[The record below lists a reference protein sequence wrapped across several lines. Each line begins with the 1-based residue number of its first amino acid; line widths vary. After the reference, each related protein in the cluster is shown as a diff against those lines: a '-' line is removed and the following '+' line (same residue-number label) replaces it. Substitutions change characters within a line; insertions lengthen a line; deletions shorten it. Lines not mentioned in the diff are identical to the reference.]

1 MRFMLT
7 PPSLHTATEVGKK
20 LTKLFYEGDI
30 SKSYYLGCSLGGR
43 MGIKAAEKFPDDFDG
58 IVAGA
63 PAVDFNDLISWRAS
77 FYPITGAIGSENFIS
92 ADAWK
97 TTIHDE
103 ILARECSWTSNG

>member
-1 MRFMLT
+1 
-7 PPSLHTATEVGKK
+7 
-20 LTKLFYEGDI
+20 
-30 SKSYYLGCSLGGR
+30 

-92 ADAWK
+92 ADTWK
-97 TTIHDE
+97 TTIHNE
-103 ILARECSWTSNG
+103 VLARKHLLNPDGHIHHTHNKHRMRRHRRR